1 MDYTRYTAQDFVL
14 DEYFQ
19 AWVFSPNQ
27 QNRIFWQQWLR
38 EHPHQ
43 QKEVAAAKEILLS
56 LSFQEPEV
64 SPQEIAHLKVRV
76 MRNTSASKLTK
87 IIGQPK
93 KVSLS
98 TKPAYLK
105 WAASITVLL
114 TITGL
119 LYFFLLHSGSM
130 VEYQTGYGEIQE
142 ITLPD
147 GSQVTLNANSTLQYA
162 TDWEKQEHRLI
173 QLEGEAFFNVVKDS
187 ISQRNKAELSP
198 TSTSL
203 MPRKFV
209 VQTHELSLEV
219 LGTQFNV
226 RARHLETE
234 VVLQEGRIQLTVAGD
249 DRQKAIAMEPGER
262 IVVANKTLEQQV
274 VEPEK
279 YLSWRENQLVFDD
292 VPLSKV
298 AQTLEDTYGVQVVFA
313 NEQLRNLMF
322 NGAVPSGNIEILLDA
337 LSGIYHLQI
346 SRKENVIIFHK
357 RK

>member
-93 KVSLS
+93 KVSSS
-98 TKPAYLK
+98 TKSAYLK

-119 LYFFLLHSGSM
+119 LYFFLLHSGNHP
-130 VEYQTGYGEIQE
+130 TGWFAGNIKCKFY
-142 ITLPD
+142 
-147 GSQVTLNANSTLQYA
+147 SSVC
-162 TDWEKQEHRLI
+162 HRL
-173 QLEGEAFFNVVKDS
+173 G
-187 ISQRNKAELSP
+187 KAG
-198 TSTSL
+198 TSADT
-203 MPRKFV
+203 
-209 VQTHELSLEV
+209 T
-219 LGTQFNV
+219 
-226 RARHLETE
+226 
-234 VVLQEGRIQLTVAGD
+234 GR
-249 DRQKAIAMEPGER
+249 
-262 IVVANKTLEQQV
+262 
-274 VEPEK
+274 
-279 YLSWRENQLVFDD
+279 
-292 VPLSKV
+292 
-298 AQTLEDTYGVQVVFA
+298 
-313 NEQLRNLMF
+313 
-322 NGAVPSGNIEILLDA
+322 
-337 LSGIYHLQI
+337 
-346 SRKENVIIFHK
+346 
-357 RK
+357 